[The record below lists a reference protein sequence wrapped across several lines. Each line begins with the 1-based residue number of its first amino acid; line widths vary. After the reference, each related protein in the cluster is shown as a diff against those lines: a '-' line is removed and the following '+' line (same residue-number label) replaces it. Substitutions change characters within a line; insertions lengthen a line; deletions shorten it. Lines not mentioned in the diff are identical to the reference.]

1 MSNVLEE
8 VVDVFEPTPDIIS
21 MMTGAGS
28 KAPFLLAIDIGTSGI
43 RVAFFDESGVEINGT
58 SVRTNQLAQGVRDF
72 STIDAGALLL
82 QVVHALDVKLYEA
95 QFYEAT
101 TRIQLIAVSCFWHSL
116 VGIDENGR
124 ATTPVLGWAD
134 NRAASAASQLRSQL
148 DESRIHA
155 RTGCRLHP
163 SYWPA
168 KLLRLRNEE
177 PESFGATTSWLSF
190 GEYLALHLFGEFA
203 VSVSMASATGLL
215 DQRTCEWDQE
225 VLETLDVSVESL
237 PEIASPNRAFHGLTP
252 NYAARWPQLSEA
264 RMFPAIGDGAANNI
278 GAGCTSKERVALMI
292 GTSGAMRVLFAG
304 EPPSSVPPELWCY
317 RADRTRVIVGGALS
331 DGGGLYQWLRESL
344 LPGYDSESIENELG
358 CLEPDAHGLTI
369 LPFWAGER
377 SVGWN
382 TDAQG
387 AILGLR
393 LQTRPIEIL
402 RAAMEAIAYRFAL
415 IARAL
420 EPLAPQATIMA
431 SGNALGA
438 SPTWVQILAD
448 VLGRSVM
455 VSETAEASMRGAA
468 LLALEAAGKIQSIE
482 EISTPPA
489 SIAAAIFEPVM
500 SRHALYQTGIERQQ
514 RMYERVITKTETGP

>member
-1 MSNVLEE
+1 MSNVLDE
-8 VVDVFEPTPDIIS
+8 VFEPKPDLLS
-21 MMTGAGS
+21 MMTATGS
-28 KAPFLLAIDIGTSGI
+28 RAPFLLAIDIGTSGI
-43 RVAFFDESGVEINGT
+43 RAAFFDESGAEISGT
-58 SVRTNQLAQGVRDF
+58 TVRINRLSSGSMDF
-72 STIDAGALLL
+72 STMNADVLFSQVVQTIDAR
-82 QVVHALDVKLYEA
+82 LDDA
-95 QFYEAT
+95 QFYEASP
-101 TRIQLIAVSCFWHSL
+101 RIQLIAVSCFWHSL
-116 VGIDENGR
+116 VGVDEDGQ

-134 NRAASAASQLRSQL
+134 NRAVSAALQLRSQL
-148 DESRIHA
+148 DENRVHA

-168 KLLRLRNEE
+168 KLLRLQNEE
-177 PESFGATTSWLSF
+177 PESFRATTSWLSF
-190 GEYLALHLFGEFA
+190 AEYLALQLFGECA
-203 VSVSMASATGLL
+203 VSVSMASGTGLL

-225 VLETLDVSVESL
+225 LSETLNISLESL
-237 PEIASPNRAFHGLTP
+237 PEIASANRTFHGLIP
-252 NYAARWPQLSEA
+252 AYAARWPQLSEA

-278 GAGCTSKERVALMI
+278 GAGCTSKEEVALMI

-304 EPPSSVPPELWCY
+304 EPPTTVPPELWSY

-344 LPGYDSESIENELG
+344 VPDQDCESIENELG
-358 CLEPDAHGLTI
+358 RMQPDAHGLTI

-382 TDAQG
+382 GEATG

-415 IARAL
+415 IAQAL
-420 EPLAPQATIMA
+420 EPLAPGAAIRA
-431 SGNALGA
+431 AGNALGA
-438 SPTWVQILAD
+438 SPTWGQIVAD

-455 VSETAEASMRGAA
+455 LSETAEASLRGAA

-489 SIAAAIFEPVM
+489 SITAAIFEPVM
-500 SRHALYQTGIERQQ
+500 SRHALYQVGIERQQ
-514 RMYERVITKTETGP
+514 RMYERLITKT

>member
-1 MSNVLEE
+1 MSNVLDE
-8 VVDVFEPTPDIIS
+8 VFEPTPDLVS
-21 MMTGAGS
+21 MMMGSGS

-43 RVAFFDESGVEINGT
+43 RAAFFDESGDEINGG
-58 SVRTNQLAQGVRDF
+58 SVRTNRLSRRFTDF
-72 STIDAGALLL
+72 STIDAAALLS
-82 QVVHALDVKLYEA
+82 QVVQTIDAKLFEIQLYEA
-95 QFYEAT
+95 A

-116 VGIDENGR
+116 VGVDDTGR

-134 NRAASAASQLRSQL
+134 NRAASAALQLRSKL

-177 PESFGATTSWLSF
+177 PESFRATTSWLSF
-190 GEYLALHLFGEFA
+190 AEYLALHLFGESA
-203 VSVSMASATGLL
+203 VSVSMASATGLM

-225 VLETLDVSVESL
+225 LLVALDVSVESL
-237 PEIASPNRAFHGLTP
+237 PEIASSDRTFQGLTTD
-252 NYAARWPQLSEA
+252 YAERWPQLSEA

-278 GAGCTSKERVALMI
+278 GAGCTSKEKMSLMI

-304 EPPSSVPPELWCY
+304 EPLTSVPRELWCY

-331 DGGGLYQWLRESL
+331 DGGGLYQWLMETL
-344 LPGYDSESIENELG
+344 VPNYDPESIENELG
-358 CLEPDAHGLTI
+358 RMEPDAHGLTI

-382 TDAQG
+382 TDAHG
-387 AILGLR
+387 AILGLS

-402 RAAMEAIAYRFAL
+402 RAAMEAVAYRFAL

-420 EPLAPQATIMA
+420 EPLAPRATIVA
-431 SGNALGA
+431 SGNAVGS
-438 SPTWVQILAD
+438 SPTWAQILAD
-448 VLGRSVM
+448 VLGRRVM
-455 VSETAEASMRGAA
+455 VSEAAEASTRGAA

-482 EISTPPA
+482 ELSTAPE

-500 SRHALYQTGIERQQ
+500 SRHALYQAGLERQQ
-514 RMYERVITKTETGP
+514 RMYECVITKT